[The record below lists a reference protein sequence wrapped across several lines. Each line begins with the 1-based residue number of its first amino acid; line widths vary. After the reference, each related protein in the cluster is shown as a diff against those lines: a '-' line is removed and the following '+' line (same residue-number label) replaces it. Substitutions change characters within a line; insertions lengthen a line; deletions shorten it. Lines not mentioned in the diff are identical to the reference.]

1 MLNSASPLLLS
12 LPLFSYY
19 RIMSYIFIKDN
30 DVYEGM
36 SAIKA
41 EGVKGVSREV
51 LEDFARIYLTERDRK
66 DIEERKERIRKRLV
80 ELPTGEGRR
89 AFIESQIRLQTF
101 SLETHRRKELVS
113 LELLD
118 FLMGLYEKERGG
130 REEE

>member
-1 MLNSASPLLLS
+1 
-12 LPLFSYY
+12 
-19 RIMSYIFIKDN
+19 MSYIFIKDN

-66 DIEERKERIRKRLV
+66 DIEERKERIRKRLA

-89 AFIESQIRLQTF
+89 AFIEAQLRLQLF
-101 SLETHRRKELVS
+101 SLETHRRKELVA
-113 LELLD
+113 LELID
-118 FLMGLYEKERGG
+118 FLMGLYNRKEGAEK
-130 REEE
+130 